1 MCRLKTD
8 IYYQTL
14 SFHGNDLED
23 AMPVNEE
30 IFSSLFDYIVKE
42 EPGKTAQPHLIVG
55 ESGSGK
61 TYLLKRLQDKVG
73 KETST
78 VFPILIDAKALFS
91 TEDIWLHCVRQL
103 ELTVSSADGFDD
115 IMLWQKTHARRV
127 VLLIDNIQ
135 YYFNRTDN
143 AAHYNLRGKLNKP
156 GAPVLIATINEV
168 SAFVTDYK
176 AAFFD
181 GFKTLYIR
189 PINTDE
195 TVIAFKQSFD
205 KNIFDFLWKYVP
217 KTIRSLRIISSILKE
232 SSNMDTALIKLI
244 DCFYPYYQN
253 KYDSYPLQIQ
263 RLLSVLATSDDGMS
277 LRDIR
282 EKTKQDNGKISPYL
296 KIMTDQKLIERISK
310 TQRGAKYKIVD
321 SLFSLWLKLNVAV
334 IF

>member
-1 MCRLKTD
+1 MRKAKTN
-8 IYYQTL
+8 IYYQTI
-14 SFHGNDLED
+14 SFHENDLED
-23 AMPVNEE
+23 ESVNED

-42 EPGKTAQPHLIVG
+42 KVDKTAQPHLIIG
-55 ESGSGK
+55 ETGSGK
-61 TYLLKRLQDKVG
+61 TYLLKRVKNKVA
-73 KETST
+73 KEIST

-91 TEDIWLHCVRQL
+91 TEDIWLHCIRLLKLSVP
-103 ELTVSSADGFDD
+103 SSDGFDD
-115 IMLWQKTHARRV
+115 IMLWQKTNAQRI

-135 YYFNRTDN
+135 YYFKRTDN

-156 GAPVLIATINEV
+156 GAPILIASINEV

-189 PINTDE
+189 PINTDKI
-195 TVIAFKQSFD
+195 VSAFKQSFD

-217 KTIRSLRIISSILKE
+217 KTIRSLRIILSIMKE
-232 SSNMDTALIKLI
+232 TSNMDTALTKLV

-263 RLLSVLATSDDGMS
+263 RLLSVLATSKEGMS
-277 LRDIR
+277 LKSIR

-296 KIMTDQKLIERISK
+296 KIMTDHKLIKRISK

-321 SLFSLWLKLNVAV
+321 SLFSLWLQLNCTY
-334 IF
+334 

>member
-1 MCRLKTD
+1 MRRLKTD

-14 SFHGNDLED
+14 SFHGNNLED

-61 TYLLKRLQDKVG
+61 TYLLKRLQDKVE
-73 KETST
+73 KETAT
-78 VFPILIDAKALFS
+78 AFPVLIDAKALFS

-103 ELTVSSADGFDD
+103 KLTVSSADGFDD
-115 IMLWQKTHARRV
+115 IMLWQKTHARRI

-143 AAHYNLRGKLNKP
+143 AAHYNLRGKLNKS
-156 GAPVLIATINEV
+156 GAPVLIAAINEV

-189 PINTDE
+189 PISVDE
-195 TVIAFKQSFD
+195 AGIAFKQLFD
-205 KNIFDFLWKYVP
+205 KDIFNILWKYVP
-217 KTIRSLRIISSILKE
+217 KTIRSLRIISNILKE
-232 SSNMDTALIKLI
+232 TSDMDTALAKLI

-263 RLLSVLATSDDGMS
+263 RLLSVLATSADGMS
-277 LRDIR
+277 LKDIR

-321 SLFSLWLKLNVAV
+321 SLFCLWLKQNAAI